1 MIYKAQLETRLR
13 TRTQNG
19 ERDEIRHTVQAMVA
33 LRDDGS
39 WSLRYHDADNK
50 GQTALQGTREWMTLS
65 REGTVRSKMRFAL
78 DQLLPALYVTPLGEF
93 DMATRTDLYTFAV
106 NDHEGRLS
114 LHYDLLL
121 SGEMTA
127 RNHLEIHWHKMG

>member
-1 MIYKAQLETRLR
+1 MIYKALLTTRLR

-19 ERDEIRHTVQAMVA
+19 ERDEIVHTVQAMVA

-50 GQTALQGTREWMTLS
+50 GQTALQGCREWMTLS
-65 REGTVRSKMRFAL
+65 REGTVQSKMRFEVDRML
-78 DQLLPALYVTPLGEF
+78 SALYVTPLGEF

-106 NDHEGRLS
+106 SDHDGRLS
-114 LHYDLLL
+114 LHYDLLM
-121 SGEMTA
+121 SGEMA
-127 RNHLEIHWHKMG
+127 AQNHLEIKWHRI

>member
-13 TRTQNG
+13 SRTQNG

-39 WSLRYHDADNK
+39 WSLRYTDAENK
-50 GQTALQGTREWMTLS
+50 GQTSLAGTREWMTLS

-78 DQLLPALYVTPLGEF
+78 DQLLPALYVTPFGEF
-93 DMATRTDLYTFAV
+93 DMATRTDLYTFSV
-106 NDHEGRLS
+106 SDHDGRLS

-121 SGEMTA
+121 GGGMTA
-127 RNHLEIHWHKMG
+127 QNHLEVKWHRI

>member
-13 TRTQNG
+13 SRTQNG

-39 WSLRYHDADNK
+39 WSLRYTDAENK
-50 GQTALQGTREWMTLS
+50 GQTSLAGTREWMTLS

-78 DQLLPALYVTPLGEF
+78 DQLLPALYVTPFGEF

-106 NDHEGRLS
+106 SDHDGRLS
-114 LHYDLLL
+114 LHYDLLMA
-121 SGEMTA
+121 GEMTA
-127 RNHLEIHWHKMG
+127 QNHLEVRWHKI

>member
-1 MIYKAQLETRLR
+1 MIYKARLETRLR

-19 ERDEIRHTVQAMVA
+19 ERDEIVHTVQAMVA

-39 WSLRYHDADNK
+39 WSLRYHDDENR

-93 DMATRTDLYTFAV
+93 DMATRTDHYTYAV
-106 NDHEGRLS
+106 TDHDGRLS
-114 LHYDLLL
+114 LHYDLLM
-121 SGEMTA
+121 SGELA
-127 RNHLEIHWHKMG
+127 AQNHLEVKWHRM

>member
-1 MIYKAQLETRLR
+1 MIYKAILETRLR

-39 WSLRYHDADNK
+39 WSLRYHDEENK
-50 GQTALQGTREWMTLS
+50 GQTALSGTRAWMTLS

-78 DQLLPALYVTPLGEF
+78 DQLIAALYVTPLGEF
-93 DMATRTDLYTFAV
+93 DMATRTDLYTFSV
-106 NDHEGRLS
+106 TDHNGSLS
-114 LHYDLLL
+114 LHYDLLM
-121 SGEMTA
+121 SGEMAA
-127 RNHLEIHWHKMG
+127 RNHLELKWHKI